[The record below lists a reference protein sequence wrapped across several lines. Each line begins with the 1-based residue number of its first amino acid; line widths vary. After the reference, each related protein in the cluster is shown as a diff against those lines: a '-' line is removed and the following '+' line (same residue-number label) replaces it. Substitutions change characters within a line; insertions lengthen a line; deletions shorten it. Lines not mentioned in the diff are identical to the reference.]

1 VIIECHVLPEFCE
14 YNKWSDLKEC
24 KEWLMENHEE
34 LWLDLYGC
42 DEEDG
47 EETKGSKKKV
57 KKVKFVDPK
66 DKIIRV
72 IKMSRGG
79 KKAQSLII
87 GLDMYG
93 VKMSDCANKLAK
105 KMATGAQQAATDYK
119 GVTYDAIVVQGD
131 VADRFINF
139 VNNDMKE
146 FKIPENLVVFEDGGN
161 KKTKK

>member
-1 VIIECHVLPEFCE
+1 MLPEFCE

-24 KEWLMENHEE
+24 KNWLMENHEE
-34 LWLDLYGC
+34 LWLELYGC
-42 DEEDG
+42 EEEDG
-47 EETKGSKKKV
+47 SESKSKKKV

-93 VKMSDCANKLAK
+93 VKMSDIANKLSK
-105 KMATGAQQAATDYK
+105 KMATGAQQASTDYK

-131 VADRFINF
+131 VSERFVDFANKE
-139 VNNDMKE
+139 MKE
-146 FKIPENLVVFEDGGN
+146 FKIPEN
-161 KKTKK
+161 